1 MFKHASKS
9 LSIATLLISLSLF
22 SFSIISPSVQSETS
36 YFVSGLEDAILNGYE
51 KGAVYEVNV
60 MVRSDINIGGLN
72 VSITNGS
79 LSFSDVISEDDL
91 HSLLVTVPSESGNY
105 ENWSFWW
112 FAPSS
117 SFGLGEGSSIFNI
130 DFLVSDDNGT
140 LTGDVALS
148 SQLLVPPPP
157 VSSDSGVVP
166 KWAEDLAWFGA
177 LATLVL
183 IVVSVLIFTRKE
195 QS

>member
-1 MFKHASKS
+1 MFTHISKS
-9 LSIATLLISLSLF
+9 ISIATLLISLSLF
-22 SFSIISPSVQSETS
+22 SFSMFSPSVQSETS
-36 YFVSGLEDAILNGYE
+36 YFVSGLEDAILHGYE
-51 KGAVYEVNV
+51 KGAIYEVNV
-60 MVRSDINIGGLN
+60 MVRSDMNIGGLN
-72 VSITNGS
+72 ISITNGS
-79 LSFSDVISEDDL
+79 LSFSDVLSEDDL
-91 HSLLVTVPSESGNY
+91 HSLLITDPSESDNY

-117 SFGLGEGSSIFNI
+117 SFELGEGGSIFNI

-148 SQLLVPPPP
+148 SQWLVPPPP

-166 KWAEDLAWFGA
+166 SWAEDLAWFGA

>member
-1 MFKHASKS
+1 MACQHKLLGQIAVS
-9 LSIATLLISLSLF
+9 LIGYHPIQNILLAARAL
-22 SFSIISPSVQSETS
+22 
-36 YFVSGLEDAILNGYE
+36 
-51 KGAVYEVNV
+51 
-60 MVRSDINIGGLN
+60 
-72 VSITNGS
+72 
-79 LSFSDVISEDDL
+79 
-91 HSLLVTVPSESGNY
+91 
-105 ENWSFWW
+105 
-112 FAPSS
+112 
-117 SFGLGEGSSIFNI
+117 GLGGSIFNI

-148 SQLLVPPPP
+148 SQWLVPPPP

-166 KWAEDLAWFGA
+166 SWAEDLAWFGA